1 MNARGKSLRLNLASE
16 LPSSLVNGP
25 GYRYVLWVQGC
36 PSRCP
41 GCFNEEFQPFLERN
55 VVTVN
60 ELADRILSIQ
70 GIEGVTYSGGE
81 PTAQAEAL
89 AALSL
94 ILKQHKL
101 SIMCYSGFIYTDLL
115 KRQDRHITQLLSLT
129 DIFIDGPFIQE
140 KSANLIWRG
149 SSNQNVYFLT
159 DYYKQ
164 YQAHINDPIS
174 EMELVI
180 GNNQIVSTGI
190 INAEVLQRLEKLLG
204 NKLNRNSRNLC

>member
-36 PSRCP
+36 PSRCT
-41 GCFNEEFQPFLERN
+41 GCFNKEFQPFLERN

-101 SIMCYSGFIYTDLL
+101 SIMCYSGFIYPDLL
-115 KRQDRHITQLLSLT
+115 KRQDVHITQLLSLT

-149 SSNQNVYFLT
+149 STNQNVYFLT
-159 DYYKQ
+159 DFYKQ
-164 YQAHINDPIS
+164 YQALIKDQNS

-180 GNNQIVSTGI
+180 GNNQIVSTGM

-204 NKLNRNSRNLC
+204 SKQNRNSRNLC

>member
-1 MNARGKSLRLNLASE
+1 VNARGKSLQLNLASE

-41 GCFNEEFQPFLERN
+41 GCFNKEFLPFLERN
-55 VVTVN
+55 VVTVGD
-60 ELADRILSIQ
+60 LADRILSTR

-81 PTAQAEAL
+81 PTSQAESL

-101 SIMCYSGFIYTDLL
+101 TIMCYSGFTYPDLL
-115 KRQDRHITQLLSLT
+115 KSQDVHIKQLLSLT

-159 DYYKQ
+159 DSYKQ
-164 YQAHINDPIS
+164 YKAHINDQNS

-180 GNNQIVSTGI
+180 GNNEIVSTGM

-204 NKLNRNSRNLC
+204 SKTE

>member
-1 MNARGKSLRLNLASE
+1 VNACGISLQLNLASE

-41 GCFNEEFQPFLERN
+41 GCFNKEFQPFLERN
-55 VVTVN
+55 VVTVDD
-60 ELADRILSIQ
+60 LADRILSTR

-81 PTAQAEAL
+81 PTSQAESL

-101 SIMCYSGFIYTDLL
+101 TIMCYSGFIYPDLL
-115 KRQDRHITQLLSLT
+115 KRQDVHIKQLLSLT
-129 DIFIDGPFIQE
+129 DIFVDGPFIQE

-159 DYYKQ
+159 DSYKQ
-164 YQAHINDPIS
+164 YKAHINDQNS

-180 GNNQIVSTGI
+180 GNNEIVSTGM

-204 NKLNRNSRNLC
+204 SKTE

>member
-1 MNARGKSLRLNLASE
+1 
-16 LPSSLVNGP
+16 
-25 GYRYVLWVQGC
+25 
-36 PSRCP
+36 
-41 GCFNEEFQPFLERN
+41 
-55 VVTVN
+55 
-60 ELADRILSIQ
+60 LADRILSIQ

>member
-1 MNARGKSLRLNLASE
+1 VNPNKKLLQLNLASE
-16 LPSSLVNGP
+16 MPSSLVNGP
-25 GYRYVLWVQGC
+25 GCRYVLWVQGC
-36 PSRCP
+36 PSRCS
-41 GCFNEEFQPFLERN
+41 GCFNQDFLPFLERN
-55 VVTVN
+55 VVTVDA
-60 ELADRILSIQ
+60 LADRILSTR

-81 PTAQAEAL
+81 PTSQAEAL
-89 AALSL
+89 AALTL

-101 SIMCYSGFIYTDLL
+101 TIMCYSGFIYLDLL
-115 KRQDRHITQLLSLT
+115 KRHDVHITQLLSLT